1 MKLYIAG
8 GVYEH
13 GRNCFYI
20 SRDNERNVMVDCG
33 VKAGS
38 TDYYPLLDEWQIK
51 NTEYLFITHSHNDH
65 CGALQW
71 IIDRGF
77 GGRIISTEETK
88 SQIGIEYPHWT
99 TFSFNEGS
107 DRTTIDVDDIS
118 VISGMSGHCIGSVWY
133 KMLVDG
139 RQLLFTGDYCENT
152 QSYKCSCLRDEFAD
166 MAVIDC
172 AYGNSDRDMAK
183 ELSVL
188 AQYTEKAESV
198 PVILP
203 VPVYGRG
210 LEFISYICADKKQ
223 IPVYADDRLISQLQP
238 VNSNWIKNNI
248 KPVVSNVR
256 EWNNHAGL
264 IMVSDA
270 QLKNEFNRQIVR
282 RALDNKGLV
291 VFTGHVYPET
301 YASYIM
307 SEGEAYKI
315 SYPVH
320 MNYEQVADMAEKNHF
335 GLIVMNHSQGRIKDN
350 LNLTAKINERVVY
363 LK

>member
-33 VKAGS
+33 VKVGS
-38 TDYYPLLDEWQIK
+38 RDYYPILDEWQIK
-51 NTEYLFITHSHNDH
+51 NTKYLFITHSHNDH

-133 KMLVDG
+133 KMLVDEKL
-139 RQLLFTGDYCENT
+139 LLFTGDYCEDT
-152 QSYKCSCLRDEFAD
+152 QSYRCSCLRDEFAD
-166 MAVIDC
+166 MAVID
-172 AYGNSDRDMAK
+172 
-183 ELSVL
+183 
-188 AQYTEKAESV
+188 
-198 PVILP
+198 
-203 VPVYGRG
+203 
-210 LEFISYICADKKQ
+210 
-223 IPVYADDRLISQLQP
+223 
-238 VNSNWIKNNI
+238 
-248 KPVVSNVR
+248 
-256 EWNNHAGL
+256 
-264 IMVSDA
+264 
-270 QLKNEFNRQIVR
+270 
-282 RALDNKGLV
+282 NKGLV
-291 VFTGHVYPET
+291 VFTGHVYPDT
-301 YASYIM
+301 YAAHIM
-307 SEGEAYKI
+307 SEGKACKI

-320 MNYEQVADMAEKNHF
+320 MSYNQVADMVEKNHF

-350 LNLTAKINERVVY
+350 LNLAAKINERVVD